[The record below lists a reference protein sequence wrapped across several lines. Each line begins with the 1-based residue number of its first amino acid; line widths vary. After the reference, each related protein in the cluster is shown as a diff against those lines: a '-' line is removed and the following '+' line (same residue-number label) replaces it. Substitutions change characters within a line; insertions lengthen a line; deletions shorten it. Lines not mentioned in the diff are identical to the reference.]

1 MLAKG
6 LAVRQ
11 DATEGAVA
19 APSDRELWE
28 LIRMGQEAAFTQ
40 LFLRHNKAVYN
51 FAFRTVASWS
61 QAEEITQTTFTNLW
75 RRACD
80 GHIDPLERDSAL
92 PLLLWMTRNE
102 ALTSVRSRQRRLRL
116 VEKITDQ
123 PRTPNDNVSQWSAQ
137 EAGMA
142 RVNEVLSRLPEA
154 QRAVVELI
162 VFGELDLAECGHAL
176 GIPLGT
182 VKSRLSRARQK
193 LATTEVAVLLSR
205 GDPS

>member
-1 MLAKG
+1 MITKG
-6 LAVRQ
+6 LTVRQ
-11 DATEGAVA
+11 DATEGAVT
-19 APSDRELWE
+19 APSDRDLWE
-28 LIRMGQEAAFTQ
+28 ALRTGQEAAFTE

-80 GHIDPLERDSAL
+80 GRIDPLQRDSAL

-116 VEKITDQ
+116 VQKITDQ
-123 PRTPNDNVSQWSAQ
+123 PGAPSDNVSEWRAQ

-142 RVNEVLSRLPEA
+142 RVNEVLSRLPEP
-154 QRAVVELI
+154 QRAVVELV
-162 VFGELDLAECGHAL
+162 VFGELDLAECGEAL
-176 GIPLGT
+176 NIPLGT
-182 VKSRLSRARQK
+182 VKSRLSRARKK
-193 LATTEVAVLLSR
+193 LATTEVAALLSG
-205 GDPS
+205 GDLT